1 MGKNATFHLRWAEIQ
16 IAILWVS
23 FIWFTQVK
31 SWETVPFM
39 LFYISQ
45 VASAIISIIHTLFII
60 IVVKQSLTCSWGIL
74 FTSVKDVYIVQDI
87 YIYVLASVNN
97 SYETI
102 VLVGLQNHP
111 VHTLMTSLVKIGCED
126 ELKFKLQFYEFHSF
140 GVSSWIL

>member
-1 MGKNATFHLRWAEIQ
+1 MKPEYPEKTTNLQHVTYTNFITYVVSTFKKIVRNDMDGNENDKQ
-16 IAILWVS
+16 PK
-23 FIWFTQVK
+23 FTQIK
-31 SWETVPFM
+31 RWETFM

-74 FTSVKDVYIVQDI
+74 FTSVKDVYIVKDI

-111 VHTLMTSLVKIGCED
+111 VHTLMTSLVKIG
-126 ELKFKLQFYEFHSF
+126 
-140 GVSSWIL
+140 